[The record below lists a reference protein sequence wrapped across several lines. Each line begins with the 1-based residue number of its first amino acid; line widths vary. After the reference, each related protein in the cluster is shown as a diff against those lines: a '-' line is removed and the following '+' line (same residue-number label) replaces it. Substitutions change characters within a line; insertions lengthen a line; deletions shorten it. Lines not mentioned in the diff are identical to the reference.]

1 MPIVAIPPGVELRKI
16 SAVQKRALDE
26 LVKNTNGSTTK
37 NTALLVGVPVAFAAI
52 AGLIYIFK
60 DELKETVKDSWDDI
74 KQYAEGIPAGV
85 LTGAIDAGFGL
96 GKEITGVDL
105 QAVRE
110 AEVGTIFEGTTVCER
125 YEYDL
130 VDLYGRDTNI
140 VTAPLVGLSIRE
152 KLKGMKKAGCDKPPY
167 VPQIDWDRV

>member
-16 SAVQKRALDE
+16 SAVQKKALDE

-37 NTALLVGVPVAFAAI
+37 NTAILVGVPALVV
-52 AGLIYIFK
+52 GLGALAYLFK
-60 DELKETVKDSWDDI
+60 DEVKETVKESWNDV
-74 KQYAEGIPAGV
+74 KQYAEGIPAGA

-130 VDLYGRDTNI
+130 VDLYGRETNFF
-140 VTAPLVGLSIRE
+140 TAPLVGLNIRE